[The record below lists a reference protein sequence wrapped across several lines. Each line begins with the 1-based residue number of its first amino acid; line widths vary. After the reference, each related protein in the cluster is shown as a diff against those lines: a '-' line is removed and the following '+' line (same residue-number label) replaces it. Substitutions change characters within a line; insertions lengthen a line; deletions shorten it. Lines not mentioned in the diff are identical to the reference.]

1 VRWSVRK
8 DRQTERRRRE
18 TERERNSAKQ
28 KRRDRERMKNI
39 GELCEGGKERY
50 TDRCREEEKERKR
63 N

>member
-1 VRWSVRK
+1 MECK
-8 DRQTERRRRE
+8 KRQTEREKKKRNRE
-18 TERERNSAKQ
+18 KKKHSAKQ

-39 GELCEGGKERY
+39 GELCEGGKERD